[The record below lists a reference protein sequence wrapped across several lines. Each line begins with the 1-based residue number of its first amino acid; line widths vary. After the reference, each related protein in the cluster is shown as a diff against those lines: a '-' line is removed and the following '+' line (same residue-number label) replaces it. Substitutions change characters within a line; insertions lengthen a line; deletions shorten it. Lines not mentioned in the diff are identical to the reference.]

1 MLNQL
6 NSKIH
11 MKLSYKV
18 LALGAA
24 MLMGGFSSCASFLDV
39 VPDENVTDKDTYSGR
54 GRGLGY
60 LYSCYAYLPSH
71 ATTAGGLDRMTGDE
85 TVSSFEH
92 ESFASFLKGNYTAAN
107 PVISYWNTLF
117 QGIRQC
123 YMFKERVP
131 KLPSEDVTDEE
142 KADML
147 AQADFLIGY
156 YHFLLIRCYGPT
168 IVVRELPNINTT
180 VNDFPE
186 REKLDDC
193 VAFVVEKLDEA
204 AKVLPATRTGNVPF
218 SGQQFYGLATS
229 VMAKAVKAKMLLY
242 AASPLFNGGMASAYA
257 DFKNSAGEHLMPQ
270 VADPQKWVKAKE
282 AIKDAIDHAER
293 SGHALY
299 NKADAAGTNPYPATG
314 SVERKLRY
322 MLIDWTAPNPE
333 VLFADTRGDGYYDLQ
348 LKSVPRIK
356 NKAQG
361 ANGVSPTWVM
371 LNRFYT
377 KNGLPW
383 NVDPATKDLDPLS
396 LTAIDTEH
404 NKHGVEGQQTLTF
417 NLHREPRFYAW
428 VGFHNG
434 FFEIRRE
441 NANVYDMP
449 HGDGRVVLNMLK
461 DGPHGRQSSGE
472 GSSNN
477 YSPGGY
483 LNKKGT
489 NPNAVVTNS
498 GTGHIYYP
506 FAVIRLA
513 DLYLAYAEASVE
525 TGDLATA
532 KTYLNKVRERAGI
545 PTVETA
551 WETTAGITLDQSK
564 LREIVRQER
573 QVELYLENQNFW
585 DMRRWLLADQTFG
598 QKSQGLNIE
607 STTLQGFNT
616 LTTIPFERKF
626 EKPKNYLLPIPSTD
640 INRNTKIVQN
650 PGY

>member
-1 MLNQL
+1 
-6 NSKIH
+6 

-24 MLMGGFSSCASFLDV
+24 ILMGGFSSCASFLDV

-60 LYSCYAYLPSH
+60 LYSCYGYLPSH

-92 ESFASFLKGNYTAAN
+92 ELFANFLKGNYTAAS

-131 KLPSEDVTDEE
+131 KLPSTDVTDEE

-156 YHFLLIRCYGPT
+156 YHFLLIRSYGPT
-168 IVVRELPNINTT
+168 IVVRELPNINAS
-180 VNDFPE
+180 VDEFPE

-193 VAFVVEKLDEA
+193 VAFVVEKMDEA
-204 AKVLPATRTGNVPF
+204 ARVLPTTRTGNVPF

-242 AASPLFNGGMASAYA
+242 AASPLFNGGLASAYA

-270 VADPQKWVKAKE
+270 VADPQKWVAAKTAIKE
-282 AIKDAIDHAER
+282 AIDLAETA
-293 SGHALY
+293 GHALY
-299 NKADAAGTNPYPATG
+299 NKMDAAGTNQFPATG
-314 SVERKLRY
+314 TVERKLRY
-322 MLIDWTAPNPE
+322 MLIDWSAPNPE

-348 LKSVPRIK
+348 LKSIPRNKQK
-356 NKAQG
+356 NQG
-361 ANGVSPTWVM
+361 ANGVSVNWTM

-383 NVDPATKDLDPLS
+383 NVDPATKDLDPMALA
-396 LTAIDTEH
+396 TIDSEH
-404 NKHGVEGQQTLTF
+404 ANYGKQGEQTITF
-417 NLHREPRFYAW
+417 NLYREPRFYAW

-434 FFEIRRE
+434 YFEIRRE
-441 NANVYDMP
+441 NANIYDNTVMP
-449 HGDGRVVLNMLK
+449 QEGRVVLNFLK
-461 DGPHGRQSSGE
+461 NGAHGKQSTGE
-472 GSSNN
+472 GSNNN

-513 DLYLAYAEASVE
+513 DLYLAYAEACVE
-525 TGDLATA
+525 TNDLAEA
-532 KTYLNKVRERAGI
+532 KIYLNKVRERAGI
-545 PTVETA
+545 PTVEMA
-551 WETTAGITLDQSK
+551 WETTANVTLNQSN
-564 LREIVRQER
+564 LRDIVRQER

-585 DMRRWLLADQTFG
+585 DMRRWLLAEQTFG
-598 QKSQGLNIE
+598 QKAQGLNIE
-607 STTLQGFNT
+607 STTLNGFNQ
-616 LTTIPFERKF
+616 LTTIAYERKF
-626 EKPKNYLLPIPSTD
+626 ESPKNYLLPIPSTD